1 MDWNGLRDLIH
12 QTHDS
17 NHKLHWFNNF
27 VLCFLFVNY
36 FLFNDIITKI
46 NTCKTDHQS
55 NIRAFV
61 WECNNLIKNKLKKY
75 EDIQNQLNDK
85 KKLKKRS

>member
-1 MDWNGLRDLIH
+1 MTQIMNSTGLTTL
-12 QTHDS
+12 
-17 NHKLHWFNNF
+17 FF
-27 VLCFLFVNY
+27 VFCFFFVNY

-46 NTCKTDHQS
+46 NICKTDHQS

-75 EDIQNQLNDK
+75 EDIQNQLNNK
-85 KKLKKRS
+85 KKLKKKAKNDPIKR